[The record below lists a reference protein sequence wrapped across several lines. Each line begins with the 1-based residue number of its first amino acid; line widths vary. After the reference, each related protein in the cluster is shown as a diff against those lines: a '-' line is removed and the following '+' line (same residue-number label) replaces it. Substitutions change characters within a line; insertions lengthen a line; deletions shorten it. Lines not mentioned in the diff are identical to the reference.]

1 MEFDKLR
8 EIIADVLNLD
18 PNEITPGSRFAEDF
32 GADSLDLYQIKLEI
46 EDAFD
51 KTIDDEKVANVK
63 TVQDVLNI
71 ISSEQNK
78 AKMRVLFQLIYEL
91 A

>member
-18 PNEITPGSRFAEDF
+18 PNEIAPESRFAEDF

-78 AKMRVLFQLIYEL
+78 A
-91 A
+91 

>member
-18 PNEITPGSRFAEDF
+18 PNEITPESRFTEDF

-78 AKMRVLFQLIYEL
+78 A
-91 A
+91 

>member
-18 PNEITPGSRFAEDF
+18 PNEITPESRFAEDF
-32 GADSLDLYQIKLEI
+32 GADSLDLYRIKLEI

-78 AKMRVLFQLIYEL
+78 A
-91 A
+91 

>member
-18 PNEITPGSRFAEDF
+18 PNEITPESRFAEDF

-78 AKMRVLFQLIYEL
+78 A
-91 A
+91 